1 MGGNRHRP
9 PLRAREAT
17 TQVAEH
23 WDAIS
28 VPCGSLASRGRES
41 RCLCPKPAPNKG
53 VQVTAF
59 SVRCPPH
66 LTPGVSL
73 LPHIDVMTLQRYDA
87 FMSLP
92 KRATVYFEPE
102 IHRALRLKAAAT
114 DRSISDM
121 VNDAVKLALAEDAED
136 LAAFEERAHEKSVDF
151 ETVVRS
157 LRRRGKI

>member
-1 MGGNRHRP
+1 
-9 PLRAREAT
+9 
-17 TQVAEH
+17 
-23 WDAIS
+23 
-28 VPCGSLASRGRES
+28 
-41 RCLCPKPAPNKG
+41 
-53 VQVTAF
+53 
-59 SVRCPPH
+59 
-66 LTPGVSL
+66 
-73 LPHIDVMTLQRYDA
+73 
-87 FMSLP
+87 MSLP

-114 DRSISDM
+114 DRSVSEM